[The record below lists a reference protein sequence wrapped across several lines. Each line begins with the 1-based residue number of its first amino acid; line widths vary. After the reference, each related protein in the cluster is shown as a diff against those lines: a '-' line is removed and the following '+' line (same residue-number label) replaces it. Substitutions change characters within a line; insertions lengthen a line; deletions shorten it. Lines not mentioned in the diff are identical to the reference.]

1 MDLQLAR
8 EQLRAIFAKMYY
20 LCSLYNILTLL
31 KIFNHIDEFSS
42 GNHVVTIGIFD
53 GVHRGHVEILRR
65 IRQLAEDYGGE
76 SVVITLWPHPRLV
89 LQPGQAE
96 LRLLTSLHEKLTI
109 IEQHQVDKVIVL
121 PFTHDLASMS
131 YDSFIREYLSKRI
144 GAKHIVVGYN
154 HHFGKDRKGTFENL
168 QKCARELNILA
179 ERLDPVI
186 IDNVRISSSGIRHML
201 EEGRIQAANL
211 ALGYPYFLNGTVV
224 EGSKMGRTIGFPTAN
239 IAVDDPLKLLP
250 RNGVYA
256 VKAELEG
263 KEYPGMM
270 NIGNRPTM
278 PHVMHDRT
286 LEVNL
291 FDFNRNI
298 YHSRIRI
305 TFFEW
310 LRCEIRFG
318 SVEEL
323 VDQIKTD
330 RKEVLEFFRINP
342 SYIS

>member
-1 MDLQLAR
+1 LQLTR
-8 EQLRAIFAKMYY
+8 GQLTEIFLKIYY
-20 LCSLYNILTLL
+20 LCNLSNLLTPL
-31 KIFNHIDEFSS
+31 KIYNHIDEFSS

-65 IRQLAEDYGGE
+65 IRQLADHYGGE

-89 LQPGQAE
+89 LQPGNTE
-96 LRLLTSLHEKLTI
+96 LRLLTSLNEKLRL
-109 IEQHQVDKVIVL
+109 IEQHQVDKVVVL
-121 PFTHDLASMS
+121 PFDHELAAIS
-131 YDSFIREYLSKRI
+131 YDRFIREYLSQRI

-168 QKCARELNILA
+168 QKCAHDLNILA

-186 IDNVRISSSGIRHML
+186 IDNSRISSSGIRHML
-201 EEGRIQAANL
+201 EEGRIQAANV

-224 EGSKMGRTIGFPTAN
+224 EGSKIGRTIGFPTAN
-239 IAVDDPLKLLP
+239 IAVDDHMKLLP

-270 NIGNRPTM
+270 NIGTRPTL

-291 FDFNRNI
+291 FDFNRDI
-298 YHSRIRI
+298 YDARLRIR
-305 TFFEW
+305 FFDW
-310 LRCEIRFG
+310 LRCEITFG

-330 RKEVLEFFRINP
+330 RKEVLDLFRIN
-342 SYIS
+342 